1 MKETSVHLLGILSTA
16 SSSFARFRLNVKVDQ
31 EEDGEERSQKNGKVG
46 TELNLKGKGLGGE
59 GLYDG
64 VHGEGGSGNGG
75 DGDGGNGSLLHVEA
89 GFDEALGNCCEK
101 KREVRRRRVGGNSRH
116 LV

>member
-1 MKETSVHLLGILSTA
+1 MKETSEHLLGILSTI
-16 SSSFARFRLNVKVDQ
+16 SSSLTRFGLHEKVDQ
-31 EEDGEERSQKNGKVG
+31 EKAGKESAQKNGKVG

-64 VHGEGGSGNGG
+64 VHGEGGGGNGG

-101 KREVRRRRVGGNSRH
+101 KREV
-116 LV
+116 

>member
-1 MKETSVHLLGILSTA
+1 MHLLGILSTIT
-16 SSSFARFRLNVKVDQ
+16 SSFTRFGLNVKVDQ
-31 EEDGEERSQKNGKVG
+31 EKDGKESAQKNGKVG
-46 TELNLKGKGLGGE
+46 TKLNLKGKGLGGE

-64 VHGEGGSGNGG
+64 VHGEGGGGNGG

-101 KREVRRRRVGGNSRH
+101 KREV
-116 LV
+116 